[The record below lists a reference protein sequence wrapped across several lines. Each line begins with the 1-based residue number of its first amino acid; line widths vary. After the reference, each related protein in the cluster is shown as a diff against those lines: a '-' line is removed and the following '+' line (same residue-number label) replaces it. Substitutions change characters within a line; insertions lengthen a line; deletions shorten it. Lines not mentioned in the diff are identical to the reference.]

1 MLTPTLL
8 AQGYQVTISE
18 SLVYGALPVLGFSR
32 FQNLQIIT
40 RKVRDRTE
48 LAKAIED
55 HDWVLHLAVVV
66 GYSACAA
73 NPQLSVSTNVDGT
86 RNVPDSMGKGQRLIF
101 ASTGSTYEKV
111 EWVATEDIPIAPLTL
126 YRKSERDAER
136 LIRDANR
143 GHVILRFAT
152 LFGSSL
158 RMRINL
164 LINDFVHQALY
175 VRQIVLIRRLHSQ
188 YFSPQQR
195 RSDCLPVRRGPIRPD
210 VRQCVQRR

>member
-1 MLTPTLL
+1 MQGAVCWTYLAGTITAESEPLERVLIVGEIGCVGSMLTPTLL

-111 EWVATEDIPIAPLTL
+111 EWVA
-126 YRKSERDAER
+126 
-136 LIRDANR
+136 NR
-143 GHVILRFAT
+143 GHSDRTAH
-152 LFGSSL
+152 SL
-158 RMRINL
+158 PE
-164 LINDFVHQALY
+164 
-175 VRQIVLIRRLHSQ
+175 IRT
-188 YFSPQQR
+188 
-195 RSDCLPVRRGPIRPD
+195 
-210 VRQCVQRR
+210 